1 VAQEKTNA
9 KLVMVQ
15 GIKEMSSFRGYEIEI
30 TFSKTDRNV
39 WDVLLIKG
47 ERSHFMTFDVQRTLS
62 SVENEVYNKID
73 ELIEKEKK

>member
-1 VAQEKTNA
+1 
-9 KLVMVQ
+9 
-15 GIKEMSSFRGYEIEI
+15 MSSFRGYEIEI

-62 SVENEVYNKID
+62 SVENDVYNKID
-73 ELIEKEKK
+73 QLIEKEQKS

>member
-1 VAQEKTNA
+1 
-9 KLVMVQ
+9 
-15 GIKEMSSFRGYEIEI
+15 MSSFRGYEIEI

-62 SVENEVYNKID
+62 SVENDVYNKID
-73 ELIEKEKK
+73 QLIEKEKND

>member
-1 VAQEKTNA
+1 
-9 KLVMVQ
+9 
-15 GIKEMSSFRGYEIEI
+15 MSSFRGYEIEI

-62 SVENEVYNKID
+62 SVENDVYNKID
-73 ELIEKEKK
+73 QLIENEKK

>member
-1 VAQEKTNA
+1 
-9 KLVMVQ
+9 
-15 GIKEMSSFRGYEIEI
+15 MSSFRGYEIEI

-62 SVENEVYNKID
+62 SVENDVYNKID
-73 ELIEKEKK
+73 QLIEQEQK

>member
-1 VAQEKTNA
+1 
-9 KLVMVQ
+9 
-15 GIKEMSSFRGYEIEI
+15 MSSFRGYEIEI

-62 SVENEVYNKID
+62 SVENDVYNKID

>member
-1 VAQEKTNA
+1 
-9 KLVMVQ
+9 
-15 GIKEMSSFRGYEIEI
+15 MSSFRGYEIEI

-62 SVENEVYNKID
+62 SVENDVYNKID
-73 ELIEKEKK
+73 ELIEKEQKR